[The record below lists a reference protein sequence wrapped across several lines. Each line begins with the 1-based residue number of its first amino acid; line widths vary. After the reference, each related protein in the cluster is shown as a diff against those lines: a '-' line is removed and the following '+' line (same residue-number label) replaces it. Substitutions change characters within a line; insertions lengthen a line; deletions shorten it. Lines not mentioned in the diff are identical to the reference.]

1 MVEEQQLDQAML
13 GQPDQVLTVHGRLG
27 NVTFRPYRDIK
38 TRQVQRTS
46 EERDNTST
54 TVDNLYP
61 EILCQIFSYLDT
73 ASKGRSA
80 RVCSRWRTV
89 LNTKEIW
96 RGCQA
101 RLHLRRLSSS
111 VIPNLVRRGIK
122 DVQVLS
128 IRKSLKDLLSGLQ
141 SLASLNL
148 SGLAGLS
155 DSTLQTML
163 GHHPAL
169 PGLTSLDLSLCKEV
183 TDASIEVIT
192 NQATNLET
200 LRLGGCTGISN
211 LSLRLVASS
220 LPRLT
225 VLDLRSCWQVA
236 DSGILQLS
244 SSSSSSAQ
252 PAPLQL
258 ELLNLQDCQKVSDLA
273 LRHLST
279 SPGLL
284 IASLNLSFCANISDS
299 GMKSLAKMSC
309 LRSLNLRSCD
319 NISDIGLGYLAEGS
333 VGLQTLDVSFCDRVT
348 DRSVSHGLTTI
359 YIILYIVIFC
369 RKIRIYFVTF

>member
-1 MVEEQQLDQAML
+1 MVEPAHLEILGTNRQISQDQL
-13 GQPDQVLTVHGRLG
+13 LTVHGRLG
-27 NVTFRPYRDIK
+27 NVTFKPYRDIK
-38 TRQVQRTS
+38 TRSVNRLS
-46 EERDNTST
+46 EEGDSSSSATT
-54 TVDNLYP
+54 TVENLYP

-80 RVCSRWRTV
+80 RVCSRWRTI

-96 RGCQA
+96 RGCRA

-148 SGLAGLS
+148 SGLAGLT
-155 DSTLQTML
+155 DSTLQSLLT
-163 GHHPAL
+163 HHPSL
-169 PGLTSLDLSLCKEV
+169 PNLASLELSLCKEV
-183 TDASIEVIT
+183 TDSSIEVIT
-192 NQATNLET
+192 RQAPHLTS

-220 LPRLT
+220 LASLT
-225 VLDLRSCWQVA
+225 TLDLRSCWQVA

-244 SSSSSSAQ
+244 SQ
-252 PAPLQL
+252 PTRLQL
-258 ELLNLQDCQKVSDLA
+258 DLLNLQDCQKVSDLA
-273 LRHLST
+273 LRHISASQSLTVS
-279 SPGLL
+279 
-284 IASLNLSFCANISDS
+284 SLNLSFCANISDS

-319 NISDIGLGYLAEGS
+319 NISDIGVGYLAEGS
-333 VGLQTLDVSFCDRVT
+333 VGLQALDVSFCDRVT
-348 DRSVSHGLTTI
+348 DRSVEHWNMDSQ
-359 YIILYIVIFC
+359 
-369 RKIRIYFVTF
+369 YFI